1 VVFSLQNLVKG
12 WQIGIPLLKAG
23 GSGIF
28 LLPSA
33 MGYGTSGSGS
43 IPPNAVLIFEID
55 LVSVQ

>member
-1 VVFSLQNLVKG
+1 MIAG
-12 WQIGIPLLKAG
+12 WQIGIPLLKTG

-33 MGYGTSGSGS
+33 SGYGTSGYGS
-43 IPPNAVLIFEID
+43 IPPNTVLIFEID